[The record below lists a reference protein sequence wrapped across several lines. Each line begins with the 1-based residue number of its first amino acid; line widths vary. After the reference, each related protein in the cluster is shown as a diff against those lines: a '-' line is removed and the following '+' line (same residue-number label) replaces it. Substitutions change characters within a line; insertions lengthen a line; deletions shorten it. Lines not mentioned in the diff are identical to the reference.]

1 MERTLTVG
9 QIWIASL
16 FVTIA
21 SVHVS
26 TASAAAEAIEEIV
39 VTAQKRETALQDT
52 PIAITAFTSEQ
63 IERDRIEDFRD
74 IAAHTPSMTFTQ
86 LQGYTQIAMRGVG
99 LDLTNLSAETSV
111 ALYEDGVYRGASFLQ
126 GMPSFDME
134 RIEILRGPQGTLYGR
149 NATAGAANI
158 ITKQPLEI
166 PELNAAITAGAYD
179 QRRLDLG
186 FSGPIV
192 PGVVSGRASFVY
204 DDRDGY
210 RDNKAINKD
219 EDAAR
224 MQAVRG
230 SLFFTLAE
238 NIEFVLRG
246 DYAENDTSTGL
257 LINLQLAPTPLG
269 ITPANVGGFLTN
281 PDPGLG
287 GASLADVFGLSFPQ
301 AGSPVNTDPDD
312 FDVRLDQATSRDIEQ
327 KGLSGTLTWEFEN
340 VTAKFIGAY
349 RDNEMK
355 FLSDNDGTDILM
367 LTNDALQ
374 TNEQTSFELNLS
386 GVALDGRMD
395 WLVGAYYFQE
405 DGLAQFFYDLSALQ
419 TTFEAVFGLF
429 GPGGAPLPPGSLA
442 AFSPRLKTGEGSVTP
457 FLDFRMKQESDSQAI
472 FGQTTYS
479 LTPDLRLTLG
489 ARFTQDEKKV
499 QRELTNNLGGLPC
512 DSKSDESWSQA
523 TGTFILD
530 YTVSENT
537 MAYGSVS
544 KGYKAG
550 GFNPGECVEVFDP
563 EEIIAYEAGIKTK
576 VADGRV
582 QLNGSLFM
590 YTYDDIQVNRF
601 VNNTSSITNAA
612 EADILGA
619 ELEFVVVAGGG
630 VSFDGGITWLDTEYG
645 GDATFTD
652 PILGGALVNVDG
664 NELLRSPEL
673 KLYVGGQYEWETSVG
688 RFLVRA
694 DASYSDN
701 YYFDV
706 FEASLPNQSEMEQ
719 DSYWISNARVA
730 WESLDGRYEIQ
741 GFVENITDEVYAEN
755 RQAIGTT
762 GAVIGEFSNPR
773 LYGVRV
779 TARFGG

>member
-1 MERTLTVG
+1 MDRTLTVG
-9 QIWIASL
+9 QKWIATL
-16 FVTIA
+16 FV
-21 SVHVS
+21 VVVS
-26 TASAAAEAIEEIV
+26 FQVTAAYAAAEAIEEIV

-52 PIAITAFTSEQ
+52 PIAITAFTSAQ

-126 GMPSFDME
+126 GVPSFDME

-166 PELNAAITAGAYD
+166 PELNASITAGNYD

-210 RDNKAINKD
+210 RDNEAINKD

-224 MQAVRG
+224 MEAVRG

-246 DYAENDTSTGL
+246 DYSENDTSTGL

-269 ITPANVGGFLTN
+269 ITPDNVGGFLTF

-301 AGSPVNTDPDD
+301 AGSPVIADPDD
-312 FDVRLDQATSRDIEQ
+312 QKVRLEQPTSRNIEQ
-327 KGLSGTLTWEFEN
+327 KGVSGTLTWEFDQ

-355 FLSDNDGTDILM
+355 FLADNDGTDIQI
-367 LTNDALQ
+367 LTNNALQ
-374 TNEQTSFELNLS
+374 TNEQTSFEVNFS
-386 GVALDGRMD
+386 GVAWDGRMD
-395 WLVGAYYFQE
+395 WLAGAYYFQE
-405 DGLAQFFYDLSALQ
+405 DGLAQFFYDLSAFQ
-419 TTFEAVFGLF
+419 TTFEALFGIF
-429 GPGGAPLPPGSLA
+429 GPGGAPLPVGSLA
-442 AFSPRLKTGEGSVTP
+442 AFGNHLTTGQGSEIP
-457 FLDFRMKQESDSQAI
+457 FLDFRMTQESESRAV
-472 FGQTTYS
+472 FGQTTFS
-479 LTPDLRLTLG
+479 LVEDLRLTLG
-489 ARFTQDEKKV
+489 VRYTEDEKKV
-499 QRELTNNLGGLPC
+499 HRELTNNLGGAAC
-512 DSKSDESWSQA
+512 DSISDESWSQA
-523 TGTFILD
+523 TGTLILD
-530 YTVSENT
+530 YTFSEDA
-537 MAYGSVS
+537 MVYGSLS

-550 GFNPGECVEVFDP
+550 GYNPGECFDVFDP
-563 EEIIAYEAGIKTK
+563 EDIVSYEAGIKTR

-582 QLNGSLFM
+582 QLNGSVFM
-590 YTYDDIQVNRF
+590 YKYDDIQVNRF
-601 VNNTSSITNAA
+601 VNNASAITNAA

-619 ELEFVVVAGGG
+619 ELEFIIVAGSGL
-630 VSFDGGITWLDTEYG
+630 SFDGGITWLDTEYG
-645 GDATFTD
+645 GNATFSD
-652 PILGGALVNVDG
+652 PILGGALIDVDG
-664 NELLRSPEL
+664 NDLLRSPAL
-673 KLYVGGQYEWETSVG
+673 KLYIGSQYEWDTSVG

-694 DASYSDN
+694 DASFSDS

-706 FEASLPNQSEMEQ
+706 FEASLPNQNEMEQ
-719 DSYWISNARVA
+719 DSYWIYNARVA
-730 WESLDGRYEIQ
+730 WESLDGRYEVQ
-741 GFVENITDEVYAEN
+741 GFVENITDEVYAET

-773 LYGVRV
+773 QYGVRV